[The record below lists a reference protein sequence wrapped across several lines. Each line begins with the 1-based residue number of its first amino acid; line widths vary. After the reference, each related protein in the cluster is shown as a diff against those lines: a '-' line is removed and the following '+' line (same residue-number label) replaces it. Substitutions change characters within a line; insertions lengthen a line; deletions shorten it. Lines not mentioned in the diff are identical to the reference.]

1 MNVKNLA
8 QGNILFKNVYFKKH
22 ENELLELANQGQSP
36 KALFIG
42 CSDSRVVPDIILQ
55 TKPGD
60 LFVVRNIGNFVPP
73 HKVDKDF
80 HSTASAV
87 EYAVCVLNVQDI
99 IICGHSDCGAIKH
112 LYAPKPEKEQSLTY
126 VNNWLKLAEKAKSM
140 ALVSLGQDA
149 KQSDILRT
157 TEKLS
162 IITQLDNLMTYPE
175 IKKRLEDE
183 TLYIHGWYYDVAS
196 GNIDYYD
203 PEIFQFVPLESKT
216 SDA

>member
-1 MNVKNLA
+1 MNVKDFA
-8 QGNILFKNVYFKKH
+8 QGNVLFKDVYFKKH
-22 ENELLELANQGQSP
+22 EAELLELANQGQAP

-60 LFVVRNIGNFVPP
+60 LFVVRNVGNFVPP

-80 HSTASAV
+80 HSTASAI
-87 EYAVCVLNVQDI
+87 EYAVSVLNVNDI

-112 LYAPKPEKEQSLTY
+112 LFAPKPPREQPLTY
-126 VNNWLKLAEKAKSM
+126 INNWLKLAQKAKSM
-140 ALVSLGQDA
+140 ALVSLGKDA
-149 KQSDILRT
+149 KETDILRT

-175 IKKRLEDE
+175 VKKRLDDE
-183 TLYIHGWYYDVAS
+183 TLYIHGWYYDVQS

-203 PEIFQFVPLESKT
+203 PETFQFVPLESKK
-216 SDA
+216 